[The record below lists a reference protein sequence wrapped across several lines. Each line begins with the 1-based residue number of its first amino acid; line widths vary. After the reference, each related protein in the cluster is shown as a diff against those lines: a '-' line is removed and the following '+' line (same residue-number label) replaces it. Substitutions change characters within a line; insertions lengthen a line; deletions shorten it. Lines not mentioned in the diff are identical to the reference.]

1 MCIKMIPRPILLV
14 TGYCRVIVVV
24 VVVLTFRVVVVVVIV
39 IITMMMAVNVAFG
52 KSPRVV

>member
-24 VVVLTFRVVVVVVIV
+24 VVVLTFRVVVA
-39 IITMMMAVNVAFG
+39 ITMMMIVVNVVIG